1 MEGMRMAEIS
11 FFAAE
16 CMEFP
21 ESLGELHENLTL
33 SEAVDV
39 YIWICRKNRPYG
51 PGIGFVL
58 QDENIPD
65 YSGIRWPLYQGRG
78 IAKEMIGL
86 IPAYQEY
93 PLVKQAVED
102 METYLEKLEGKN
114 KEERGMEYPEK
125 KGR

>member
-1 MEGMRMAEIS
+1 MAEIT
-11 FFAAE
+11 FYAAE

-21 ESLGELHENLTL
+21 EMLGELHENLTL

-39 YIWICRKNRPYG
+39 YMYIWSHERSRLYG

-65 YSGIRWPLYQGRG
+65 YSGTKWPLYQCRE
-78 IAKEMIGL
+78 IAQEMIDV
-86 IPAYQEY
+86 IPAYREH

-102 METYLEKLEGKN
+102 MKAYLKKIEGKD
-114 KEERGMEYPEK
+114 KEERGMERS
-125 KGR
+125 GGARR

>member
-1 MEGMRMAEIS
+1 MAEIT

-21 ESLGELHENLTL
+21 ERLGELHENLTL

-39 YIWICRKNRPYG
+39 YMWICRRNRPYG

-65 YSGIRWPLYQGRG
+65 YSGIKWPLYQGRG
-78 IAKEMIGL
+78 IAQEMIEL
-86 IPAYQEY
+86 IPAYQDH

-102 METYLEKLEGKN
+102 MKPYLEKLEGKGR
-114 KEERGMEYPEK
+114 EERGMERS
-125 KGR
+125 GRMGR

>member
-1 MEGMRMAEIS
+1 MAEIT

-21 ESLGELHENLTL
+21 ERLGELHENLTL

-39 YIWICRKNRPYG
+39 YMWICRRNRPYG

-58 QDENIPD
+58 RDESIPD
-65 YSGIRWPLYQGRG
+65 YSGIKWPFYQGRE
-78 IAKEMIGL
+78 IAQDSIDL
-86 IPAYQEY
+86 IPAYREH

-102 METYLEKLEGKN
+102 MKAYLEKSGRER
-114 KEERGMEYPEK
+114 KEERSMERSQGA
-125 KGR
+125 GR

>member
-1 MEGMRMAEIS
+1 MAEIT

-21 ESLGELHENLTL
+21 ERMGELHENLTL
-33 SEAVDV
+33 PEAVNV
-39 YIWICRKNRPYG
+39 YKEICGRNRSYG

-65 YSGIRWPLYQGRG
+65 YSGIRWPLYQGRE
-78 IAKEMIGL
+78 AAREMIDL
-86 IPAYQEY
+86 IPAYREH

-102 METYLEKLEGKN
+102 MEPYLEKLEDWKR
-114 KEERGMEYPEK
+114 EECGMECSR
-125 KGR
+125 GRSR

>member
-1 MEGMRMAEIS
+1 MAEIT

-21 ESLGELHENLTL
+21 ERMGELRENLTL
-33 SEAVDV
+33 PEAVNV
-39 YIWICRKNRPYG
+39 YKEICGRNRSYG

-65 YSGIRWPLYQGRG
+65 YSGIKCPLYQGRG
-78 IAKEMIGL
+78 IEQEMIDF
-86 IPAYQEY
+86 IPAYREH

-102 METYLEKLEGKN
+102 MKPYLEKLGRN
-114 KEERGMEYPEK
+114 GKEEHSMEHSGK
-125 KGR
+125 AGR

>member
-1 MEGMRMAEIS
+1 MAEIT

-21 ESLGELHENLTL
+21 ERLGELHENLTL

-39 YIWICRKNRPYG
+39 YMWICRRNRPYG

-65 YSGIRWPLYQGRG
+65 YSGIKWPLYQGRG
-78 IAKEMIGL
+78 IAQEMIEL
-86 IPAYQEY
+86 IPAYRDH

-102 METYLEKLEGKN
+102 MKPYLEKLEGKG
-114 KEERGMEYPEK
+114 KEERGMERS
-125 KGR
+125 GRMGR

>member
-1 MEGMRMAEIS
+1 MAEIT

-21 ESLGELHENLTL
+21 ERMGELRENLTL
-33 SEAVDV
+33 PEAVNV
-39 YIWICRKNRPYG
+39 YKEICGRNRSYG

-65 YSGIRWPLYQGRG
+65 YSGIRWPLYQGGEVAR
-78 IAKEMIGL
+78 EMIDL
-86 IPAYQEY
+86 ISAYREH

-102 METYLEKLEGKN
+102 MEPYLEKPKSRGTG
-114 KEERGMEYPEK
+114 ERGMERSG
-125 KGR
+125 GRGR